1 MVKVQTQYLTRAGR
15 PFYYEN
21 GEYYVQRFNG
31 TGWRRASNAMAYFR
45 PLRNTNVANY
55 NNTLYYLG
63 SILGLKR
70 RRNRAART
78 IQRFERGR
86 ASRQR
91 TAFAH
96 SAFGR
101 ALPANLV
108 SRILK
113 RST

>member
-21 GEYYVQRFNG
+21 GEFYLQRFNG
-31 TGWRRASNAMAYFR
+31 TGWRRASNEMGYFR
-45 PLRNTNVANY
+45 
-55 NNTLYYLG
+55 NNNYLG

-86 ASRQR
+86 ASRKR

-101 ALPANLV
+101 ALPNNLV
-108 SRILK
+108 QRIL
-113 RST
+113 R